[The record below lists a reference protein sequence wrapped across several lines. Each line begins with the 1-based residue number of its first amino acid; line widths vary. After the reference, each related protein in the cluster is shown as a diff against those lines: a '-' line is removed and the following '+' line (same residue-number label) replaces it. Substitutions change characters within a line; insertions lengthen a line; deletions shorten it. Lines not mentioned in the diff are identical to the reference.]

1 MVAVGGD
8 PGARTRV
15 RGPGCDT
22 RASRTHLGGW
32 VSTTTALL
40 PAVLA
45 QTTDP
50 ASRPAYCEPTP
61 RTTMS
66 DDLPPQ
72 QVHPLREPQA
82 PLALEPFYSHYHAD
96 VPIAIDMGASAVRIG
111 LTNSAD
117 PLNVFPALVARHRDR
132 KSNHTLTLVGNDIY
146 REAAHI
152 STLRSSARSPYDGAL
167 ITNWDS
173 TEAILDYSLEHLSV
187 ASSTG
192 ALTNP
197 VIMSEP
203 VGCPASQRRG
213 MYEILFEA
221 YRAPRVAL
229 GVDSLFS
236 YYAHSP
242 GRSGLVVSVGHEL
255 THLIPVLQGRGVL
268 LNCKRIDWGANQA
281 LQFLQKSLALKYPYF
296 PSRLST
302 FNTSCILRDHAYV
315 LTDYDVELSSYL
327 HMENLETKDVVIQ
340 VPVEIAPEKAK
351 KSDEELAR
359 QAEKRKEQGRR
370 LQEQA
375 QKKRLEKLVQKEQE
389 YEYYT
394 QLQDTLSKLSK
405 AEAERRA
412 QAEEFDGTAD
422 LAKYIE
428 NLEKSLKK
436 ARAQDYD
443 EPEEDINP
451 ETAWPLAEIPD
462 ADLSE
467 EQIKEKR
474 RQKLLKSN
482 YDARVRAKEEKQREE
497 EERAQRAKEEQ
508 EWRARDLSGWCDSKR
523 LELAKHISEY
533 KQRAKL
539 MESMKDRKSMA
550 AQQRMKTIAD
560 LANDLTSST
569 SAASR
574 KRRRNVN
581 VTIDN
586 DPNDTFGT
594 NDDDWNAYRDNS
606 TAALEEEQTETNNEI
621 LRLEEDLLE
630 HDPEFHHEDTF
641 AASESFD
648 WQNLVLHKFI
658 HGPRQNLT
666 IAMQA
671 EGHDPEELVNNP
683 EIIRRNH
690 QLHINIERIRVPEV
704 YFQPHIAGLDQAG
717 IPEVIQNL
725 IFRNFDGN
733 LSPGGQ
739 LREMIENV
747 FITGGGSLLP
757 NFGDRIKKELTAVLP
772 SGTPFKV
779 TRASDPILNPWRG
792 MQKWAQSE
800 SAVNN
805 YVTREEYEEYGPEY
819 IKEHGLGNVCLRN
832 L

>member
-1 MVAVGGD
+1 
-8 PGARTRV
+8 
-15 RGPGCDT
+15 
-22 RASRTHLGGW
+22 
-32 VSTTTALL
+32 
-40 PAVLA
+40 
-45 QTTDP
+45 
-50 ASRPAYCEPTP
+50 
-61 RTTMS
+61 MS
-66 DDLPPQ
+66 GKDDLPPQ
-72 QVHPLREPQA
+72 KLHPLCEPAA
-82 PLALEPFYSHYHAD
+82 PAAPEPFYHSYHPD
-96 VPIAIDMGASAVRIG
+96 VPIAIDMGLSGVRIG
-111 LTNSAD
+111 LTNSEN
-117 PLNVFPALVARHRDR
+117 PLNVFPSLVAKHRDR

-146 REAAHI
+146 REAPYI
-152 STLRSSARSPYDGAL
+152 NTLRSSARSPYDGAL
-167 ITNWDS
+167 ITNWDYA
-173 TEAILDYSLEHLSV
+173 ENILDYSLEHLSV
-187 ASSTG
+187 ASANG
-192 ALTNP
+192 CVNNP
-197 VIMSEP
+197 IIMSEP
-203 VGCPASQRRG
+203 VACPLSQRRG

-229 GVDSLFS
+229 GIDSLFS
-236 YYAHSP
+236 YYGHSP
-242 GRSGLVVSVGHEL
+242 DKSGLVVSVGHEL
-255 THLIPVLQGRGVL
+255 THIIPVLQGRGIL
-268 LNCKRIDWGANQA
+268 LNSKRIDWGANQA

-302 FNTSCILRDHAYV
+302 FHTSSIVRDHAYV
-315 LTDYDVELSSYL
+315 LMDYESELASYL
-327 HMENLETKDVVIQ
+327 DMVNLEKNDVVIQ
-340 VPVEIAPEKAK
+340 VPVEIAPEKTK
-351 KSDEELAR
+351 KSEEELAR

-394 QLQDTLSKLSK
+394 QLRDSLSKLSK
-405 AEAERRA
+405 TEAERRA
-412 QAEEFDGTAD
+412 QAEEFEGTAD

-436 ARAQDYD
+436 ARSQDFD
-443 EPEEDINP
+443 EPEEDVNP

-467 EQIKEKR
+467 DQIKEKR

-482 YDARVRAKEEKQREE
+482 YDARMRAKEEKQKEE
-497 EERAQRAKEEQ
+497 EARLQHKKEEE
-508 EWRARDLSGWCDSKR
+508 EWRARDLAGWCDSKR
-523 LELAKHISEY
+523 LELATLISQY

-539 MESMKDRKSMA
+539 MEAMKDRKSMA

-574 KRRRNVN
+574 KRRRNIN

-586 DPNDTFGT
+586 DPNDTFGA
-594 NDDDWNAYRDNS
+594 DDEDWNAYRDNS

-666 IAMQA
+666 LAMQA
-671 EGHDPEELVNNP
+671 EGHDPDELLNNP

-690 QLHINIERIRVPEV
+690 QLHINVERIRVPEI

-725 IFRNFDGN
+725 LFRNFDGN
-733 LSPGGQ
+733 LNVGGQ
-739 LREMIENV
+739 LRAMIENV

-757 NFGDRIKKELTAVLP
+757 NFVERVQLELTAVLP
-772 SGTPFKV
+772 SGMPFQV
-779 TRASDPILNPWRG
+779 TRASDPILDPWRG

-800 SAVNN
+800 NAIDK
-805 YVTREEYEEYGPEY
+805 YVTREEYEELGPEY
-819 IKEHGLGNVCLRN
+819 IKEHGLGNVCLRD

>member
-1 MVAVGGD
+1 
-8 PGARTRV
+8 
-15 RGPGCDT
+15 
-22 RASRTHLGGW
+22 
-32 VSTTTALL
+32 
-40 PAVLA
+40 
-45 QTTDP
+45 
-50 ASRPAYCEPTP
+50 
-61 RTTMS
+61 MS
-66 DDLPPQ
+66 ELPPQ
-72 QVHPLREPQA
+72 PLHPLREPQA
-82 PLALEPFYSHYHAD
+82 PKEPEPFYQNYQSD
-96 VPIAIDMGASAVRIG
+96 VPIAIDMGSSAVRIG
-111 LTNSAD
+111 LTNTSA
-117 PLNVFPALVARHRDR
+117 PLNVFPSLVAKHRDR
-132 KSNHTLTLVGNDIY
+132 KSNHTLTLVGNDIF
-146 REAAHI
+146 REAPYVP
-152 STLRSSARSPYDGAL
+152 TLRSSAKSPYDGPL
-167 ITNWDS
+167 ITNWDYV
-173 TEAILDYSLEHLSV
+173 ENILDYSLEHLSV
-187 ASSTG
+187 TSQNG
-192 ALTNP
+192 AVNNP
-197 VIMSEP
+197 IIMSEP
-203 VGCPASQRRG
+203 VACPASQRRG

-229 GVDSLFS
+229 GIDSLFS
-236 YYAHSP
+236 YYSHSP
-242 GRSGLVVSVGHEL
+242 AKSGLVVSVGHEL
-255 THLIPVLQGRGVL
+255 THIIPVVQGRGVL
-268 LNCKRIDWGANQA
+268 LNSKRIDWGANQA
-281 LQFLQKSLALKYPYF
+281 LSFLQKSLALKYPYF

-302 FNTSCILRDHAYV
+302 FHTSSILRDHAYV
-315 LTDYDVELSSYL
+315 LKDYDTELASYL
-327 HMENLETKDVVIQ
+327 DMRNLEHNDVVIQ

-351 KSDEELAR
+351 KSEEELAR
-359 QAEKRKEQGRR
+359 QAEKRREQGRR

-394 QLQDTLSKLSK
+394 QLRDTLATLSK

-412 QAEEFDGTAD
+412 QAEEFDGVAD
-422 LAKYIE
+422 LAKYID
-428 NLEKSLKK
+428 NLEKSLRK
-436 ARAQDYD
+436 ARAQDFD

-467 EQIKEKR
+467 DQIKEKR

-482 YDARVRAKEEKQREE
+482 YDARMRAKEEKQKEE
-497 EERAQRAKEEQ
+497 EARLQLKKEEE
-508 EWRARDLSGWCDSKR
+508 EWRARDLAGWCDSKR
-523 LELAKHISEY
+523 RELASQISKY

-539 MESMKDRKSMA
+539 MEAMKDRKSMA

-574 KRRRNVN
+574 KRRRNIN

-586 DPNDTFGT
+586 DPNDTFGA

-666 IAMQA
+666 LAMQA
-671 EGHDPEELVNNP
+671 EGHDPDELLNNP

-690 QLHINIERIRVPEV
+690 QLHINIERIRVPEI

-725 IFRNFDGN
+725 LFRNFDGN
-733 LSPGGQ
+733 LSVGGQ
-739 LREMIENV
+739 LRAMIENV

-757 NFGDRIKKELTAVLP
+757 NFVERVQLELTAVLP
-772 SGTPFKV
+772 SGMPFQV
-779 TRASDPILNPWRG
+779 TRAADPILDPWKG

-800 SAVNN
+800 NAINN
-805 YVTREEYEEYGPEY
+805 FVTREEYEEFGPEY
-819 IKEHGLGNVCLRN
+819 IKEHGLGNVCIRDL
-832 L
+832 